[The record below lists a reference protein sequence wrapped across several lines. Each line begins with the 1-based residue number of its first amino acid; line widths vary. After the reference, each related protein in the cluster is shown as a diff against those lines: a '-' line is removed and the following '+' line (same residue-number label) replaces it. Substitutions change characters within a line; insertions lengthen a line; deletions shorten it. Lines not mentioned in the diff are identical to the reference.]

1 MKRKKTGAAAVQD
14 PPDAVTPE
22 TELGPEAAA
31 EETPTFADSRAPAA
45 QAAPAE
51 EVTLEPEAEA
61 APGAKEPGKPEK
73 KGAEATADK
82 GVKPKDTP
90 EKEKANLQAALREAR
105 GRNRSLME
113 EIADEKRRR
122 EEAERRAKDADDK
135 KTRDARSKE
144 RLAKLGDTTTIEEA
158 LPIIKDEIK
167 DEVAAEFQ
175 GAIARSRTQ
184 LIRFS
189 QKLARR
195 DHADFDKVLKDSGVE
210 AMIPGEDAYALAT
223 EILESRGERPAAE
236 KSDDAVVIDNPPAAN
251 GRPVPTVR
259 RPANLR
265 ELPAAGP
272 AQRRTLT
279 YKQIDEMSDAEYEKL
294 PEHVKEVYLAGK
306 EG

>member
-22 TELGPEAAA
+22 TELGPEAAG

-105 GRNRSLME
+105 GRNRALME

-210 AMIPGEDAYALAT
+210 AM
-223 EILESRGERPAAE
+223 
-236 KSDDAVVIDNPPAAN
+236 
-251 GRPVPTVR
+251 
-259 RPANLR
+259 
-265 ELPAAGP
+265 
-272 AQRRTLT
+272 
-279 YKQIDEMSDAEYEKL
+279 
-294 PEHVKEVYLAGK
+294 
-306 EG
+306 